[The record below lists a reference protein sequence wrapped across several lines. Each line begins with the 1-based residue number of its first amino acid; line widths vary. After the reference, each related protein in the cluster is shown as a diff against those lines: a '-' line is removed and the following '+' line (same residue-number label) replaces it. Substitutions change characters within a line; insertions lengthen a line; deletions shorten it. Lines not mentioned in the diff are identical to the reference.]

1 MEFITSICPRM
12 HGWGKG
18 SGWKS
23 DPEPLGWH
31 RGHTYNSAPNN
42 KRGRARREWQDTMW
56 HPTNYSNAWG
66 ARTAAV
72 QWIRSEQQTQPCGY
86 SIQIWWV
93 RVLWRCS
100 SNLMYVI
107 CILYA
112 VCAVRQLL
120 WARLPF
126 NDPTERK
133 TLHVGLHC
141 GESYHSLKFQ
151 FLPGYQLDKIWCAL
165 LSSGPACGSRWLTS
179 IYLFLYRSDGISV
192 AILGSS

>member
-1 MEFITSICPRM
+1 MVGVGVQAGNLILNLWGDIGATPTVPPPTIKGAGPGWSSRIRCGTLPITQM
-12 HGWGKG
+12 HGV
-18 SGWKS
+18 
-23 DPEPLGWH
+23 
-31 RGHTYNSAPNN
+31 R
-42 KRGRARREWQDTMW
+42 
-56 HPTNYSNAWG
+56 
-66 ARTAAV
+66 AAV

-120 WARLPF
+120 WACLPF

-151 FLPGYQLDKIWCAL
+151 FLPGYQLDKIWCVL
-165 LSSGPACGSRWLTS
+165 LSSGPACGSRWLKS